1 MFNGS
6 YYNPY
11 MFQPYSQAASG
22 LTGVGA
28 ISGAKTGLGIKGLF
42 KSFNFNNFLTSTGKT
57 LNVINQA
64 IPIFYQVKPI
74 VSNAKTMLRVA
85 GALKGNSKENK
96 SSMNTSQITPSQSV
110 NISNNNSFNNTNSY
124 STSSNQNVAS
134 TVNSNPTFF
143 L

>member
-11 MFQPYSQAASG
+11 MFQTAARG
-22 LTGVGA
+22 LSSSAGA
-28 ISGAKTGLGIKGLF
+28 GLGIKGLF
-42 KSFNFNNFLTSTGKT
+42 QRFNFGNFLTSAGKT

-74 VSNAKTMLRVA
+74 YNNAKTMFRVA
-85 GALKGNSKENK
+85 GALKGNDKENK
-96 SSMNTSQITPSQSV
+96 SSVNTNRITPNQNV
-110 NISNNNSFNNTNSY
+110 TTATNNNFNSTNNYSSTNSY
-124 STSSNQNVAS
+124 SSSSNQNVSS